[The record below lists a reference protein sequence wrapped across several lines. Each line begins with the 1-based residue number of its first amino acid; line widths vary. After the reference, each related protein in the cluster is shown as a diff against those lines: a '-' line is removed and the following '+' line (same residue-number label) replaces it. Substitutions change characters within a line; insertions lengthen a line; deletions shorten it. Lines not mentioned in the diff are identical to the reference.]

1 MQTPLRCAFC
11 QPEDARTSD
20 DARVLVPW
28 MHIISYHV
36 QVNEDPFCAG
46 MCRDVQGCAGMCLR
60 KTVLFGQWL

>member
-28 MHIISYHV
+28 MHIMFKSMKIRFVRFVSL
-36 QVNEDPFCAG
+36 
-46 MCRDVQGCAGMCLR
+46 DVLKKNR
-60 KTVLFGQWL
+60 SVWPLGQWL